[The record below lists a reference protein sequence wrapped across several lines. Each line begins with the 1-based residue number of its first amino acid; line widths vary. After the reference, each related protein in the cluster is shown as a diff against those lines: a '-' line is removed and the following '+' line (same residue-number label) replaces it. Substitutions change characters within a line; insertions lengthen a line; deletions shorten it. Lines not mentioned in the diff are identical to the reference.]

1 MKNLTKTL
9 ADAIDYWPVYD
20 GSMMIDN
27 RGNQYYIQDW
37 ESLEGIGYT
46 DTNWRTHWIDAS
58 KITENSVYEQIKF
71 AIRLFNLENE
81 FE

>member
-27 RGNQYYIQDW
+27 RGNQYYIQGW

-58 KITENSVYEQIKF
+58 KITEREYNQLFKKGDLYFSIK
-71 AIRLFNLENE
+71 A
-81 FE
+81 